1 MPHLVGFKGKYQ
13 PNPILHFVP
22 IIHSSIDQLIH
33 HAFGSSAFCTVLL
46 HNPTLVSVWKF
57 VIPSVILTFS
67 QMKVI
72 ENLKESVPVHY
83 ESEPRMRK
91 YGVYKQQLLTSEWYI
106 IPIAI
111 SKVENATI
119 CYGAT
124 SSTPVAKQRYESL
137 DGGRRGYTLWRATRM
152 RWFPK
157 NAMIKRRLWTA
168 VK

>member
-1 MPHLVGFKGKYQ
+1 MLFALSYY
-13 PNPILHFVP
+13 
-22 IIHSSIDQLIH
+22 IIQHWSQ
-33 HAFGSSAFCTVLL
+33 FE
-46 HNPTLVSVWKF
+46 KF

-91 YGVYKQQLLTSEWYI
+91 YGVYKQQLFTSEWYI

-111 SKVENATI
+111 SKVKNSTI

-152 RWFPK
+152 GWFPK
-157 NAMIKRRLWTA
+157 MQWIRGDCGLPWNKSNFVAIQLPNRR
-168 VK
+168 VN